1 MDLNSAV
8 TDRDARIMDLN
19 SAVTDRDTRI
29 TDLHGKVEAIWASRS
44 WRLTRPLRG
53 IRIVFTRGVGR
64 THQLVGSVGYRGS
77 GAIRLTRDFLFQAR
91 TYRLGPTFRR
101 PRKAGRAMPAP
112 AGRARTGG
120 ETASGAFEVPIPA
133 AVTAPAPR
141 AESTGPCPPAAM
153 LVQDFHDG
161 GLEKVVIDVA
171 QQLMK
176 RNVVC
181 PILVTG
187 SGGRA
192 AKLAKEIGC
201 DVRTFGGDVAKLV
214 SAVRE
219 GGIEVVV
226 THHCYEPLEELSK
239 AGVKLVEVLH
249 NAYSWQ
255 RDLPYFSGLR
265 DRCIDRFVAV
275 SNFVRDYALAALSLP
290 ADRIQVIENGLS
302 RHGLIRPTLRQLVRR
317 RTATVEHPRLVCLAN
332 AHPQKNHVAILR
344 AFERILPD
352 HPGATLVLAG
362 AIDDAT
368 DIGRRVLEEIESRRL
383 SDRVQCSGTLDRREL
398 SHLLAGAHLGV
409 LPSVFEGFSIGS
421 LEYAYFGLPT
431 VLSDTGAARDLR
443 DRYGHA
449 VLADGAALPPNR
461 LEPATVERQ
470 VLDPPP
476 ATVAG
481 ISAAVRTIL
490 ANYPRFAESAQQAGM
505 DWKSYS
511 IEAVAVRYR
520 NLLLEAAAR

>member
-1 MDLNSAV
+1 MEEQNHALAE
-8 TDRDARIMDLN
+8 RHRE
-19 SAVTDRDTRI
+19 I
-29 TDLHGKVEAIWASRS
+29 TTLHGKVEAIWASRS

-53 IRIVFTRGVGR
+53 IRIVFMKGAGHVHR
-64 THQLVGSVGYRGS
+64 LAGSVGHRGN
-77 GAIRLTRDFLFQAR
+77 GALRLTRDFLLRAR
-91 TYRLGPTFRR
+91 TYRPGS
-101 PRKAGRAMPAP
+101 AVRAKPP
-112 AGRARTGG
+112 PVGRARTAG
-120 ETASGAFEVPIPA
+120 ETAAGACEVPIRV
-133 AVTAPAPR
+133 AVSPPAPR
-141 AESTGPCPPAAM
+141 AGSTGPCPPAAM
-153 LVQDFHDG
+153 LVQDLHDG

-171 QQLMK
+171 QQLLK
-176 RNVVC
+176 LDVVC

-187 SGGRA
+187 SAGRA
-192 AKLAKEIGC
+192 ARLAEEIGC

-219 GGIEVVV
+219 DGIEVVV

-255 RDLPYFSGLR
+255 RDLAFISDLR

-275 SNFVRDYALAALSLP
+275 SDFVRDYALAALSLP
-290 ADRIQVIENGLS
+290 ADRVRVIENGLS
-302 RHGLIRPTLRQLVRR
+302 RHGLIRPALRQLARR

-332 AHPQKNHVAILR
+332 AHPQKNHVAVLR
-344 AFERILPD
+344 AFEHLLPE
-352 HPGATLVLAG
+352 HPGAGLVLAG
-362 AIDDAT
+362 AIDDTT
-368 DIGRRVLEEIESRRL
+368 DVGRRVLEEIESRRL
-383 SDRVQCSGTLDRREL
+383 NGHVQCPGPLGRREL

-449 VLADGAALPPNR
+449 VIADGAALPPHE
-461 LEPATVERQ
+461 LEPAAIERQ

-481 ISAAVRTIL
+481 ITAAVRTIL
-490 ANYPRFAESAQQAGM
+490 ADYPKFTEAAHRAGT
-505 DWKSYS
+505 DWESYS
-511 IEAVAVRYR
+511 IETVAGRYR
-520 NLLLEAAAR
+520 DVLVEAAA